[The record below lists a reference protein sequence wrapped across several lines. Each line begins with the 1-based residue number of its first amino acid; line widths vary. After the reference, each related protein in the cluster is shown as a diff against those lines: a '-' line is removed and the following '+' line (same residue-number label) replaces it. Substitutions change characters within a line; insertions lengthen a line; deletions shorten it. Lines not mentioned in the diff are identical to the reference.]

1 MKGPGSGPAKKQRD
15 DHEGTRRDMPIAAM
29 SWNLQLRGL
38 TITEAANL
46 TAHLSGLPG
55 VKSGWT
61 VRQIGHIL
69 FLRSIVETHRLKP

>member
-1 MKGPGSGPAKKQRD
+1 MKKSLILAKGQHE
-15 DHEGTRRDMPIAAM
+15 DHERVRRNLPIAAT
-29 SWNLQLRGL
+29 SWRLQLCGL
-38 TITEAANL
+38 SMTEAANL

-69 FLRSIVETHRLKP
+69 FLRSIVETRRLKP